1 MAILFT
7 QLKLVGLCPQC
18 PKREKIV
25 QCAPVWNFSFHF
37 VAVFLANAMVSH
49 QHSPLPSSDFIR
61 LVRID
66 PGDDQ
71 RDLIR
76 LSICQTR
83 LQNAPKFEA
92 LSYEWGTHMCDKPVL
107 CDGQELQVKTNLG
120 AALKHLRLADE
131 SRWMWIDAICIN
143 QGNIPERSQQVS
155 MMCDIYARASRVL
168 IWIGDE
174 LAPSKQAFGTIIKL
188 AKLWQTRE
196 VVRLQAGDRRPSLR
210 LEPSTAE
217 ESSLQLQDRLLWESL
232 FALFSSTYFERTW
245 IIQEIAVS
253 TRATV
258 VWGTQQVNW
267 KLFHW
272 GASFISATTSLLH
285 QAPDTK
291 TLGTIMAIASFQPMS
306 KQNGMD
312 PLAFYLRFIQA
323 SKCSDPRD
331 KVFGLLGLRCIVE
344 ELLPRLA
351 KLMLQV
357 DYNKSVHQVY
367 QDAAEYII
375 LSQQDLEI
383 CYAQPLTSKN
393 VQGLPSWVPDWSAR
407 MEGAPAAFLITHYKV
422 RHLLPG
428 KIIFDGGS
436 MYVDGHILDSIDFV
450 TSTMSSETPLPDIKR
465 IILHL
470 CKCVDVASANSGAPA
485 FTFLNTLQQ
494 LEYSIYKNGE
504 SVFEAL
510 WRTLIG
516 NTANFEP
523 AKPEFV
529 RRFCAVLDIVKLRE
543 RGIVF
548 DRYNFS
554 RGLDLDPR
562 IEQKLQND
570 KVSQKVWRSA
580 QEGQSHLFFS
590 ELVNTV
596 HGRVFFTTSRGYMGF
611 GAMGAKVGDQVC
623 ILGGGWT
630 PFILR
635 NHNTHFQ
642 MIGDSYLHGMMQG
655 ETLDL
660 GKPKVKRFKIC

>member
-1 MAILFT
+1 M
-7 QLKLVGLCPQC
+7 GLCPQS
-18 PKREKIV
+18 PQREKTV
-25 QCAPVWNFSFHF
+25 QCTTVWNFFFHF

-61 LVRID
+61 LVKIG

-71 RDLIR
+71 RELIR

-83 LQNAPKFEA
+83 LRNAPKYEA

-107 CDGQELQVKTNLG
+107 CDGQELQVKTNLA
-120 AALKHLRLADE
+120 AALKHLRLADG
-131 SRWMWIDAICIN
+131 SRWMWIDAICID
-143 QGNIPERSQQVS
+143 QANIPERSQQVS
-155 MMCDIYARASRVL
+155 MMRDIYARADRVL
-168 IWIGDE
+168 ISIGDE
-174 LAPSKQAFGTIIKL
+174 LAYSKQAFETIIKL

-196 VVRLQAGDRRPSLR
+196 VARLQAGNRRPPLQ

-217 ESSLQLQDRLLWESL
+217 KSSLLLQDHLLWEPL

-258 VWGTQQVNW
+258 VCGTQQVNW

-272 GASFISATTSLLH
+272 GASFITATTSLLH

-291 TLGTIMAIASFQPMS
+291 MLGTIMAIANFKPMS
-306 KQNGMD
+306 KQNDMD
-312 PLAFYLRFIQA
+312 PLPDYLRFVQA

-331 KVFGLLGLRCIVE
+331 KVFGLLGLRCNAE
-344 ELLPRLA
+344 ELLPRSA

-357 DYNKSVHQVY
+357 DYHKSVQQVY

-375 LSQQDLEI
+375 LNQQDLEI
-383 CYAQPLTSKN
+383 CYAQPLTSKY
-393 VQGLPSWVPDWSAR
+393 VQGLPSWVPDWSVR
-407 MEGAPAAFLITHYKV
+407 VEGAPVAFPTTHYKV

-428 KIIFDGGS
+428 KIVFDGSS
-436 MYVDGHILDSIDFV
+436 MYVDGLILDSIDFT
-450 TSTMSSETPLPDIKR
+450 TSTMSSETPLSDIKR

-470 CKCVDVASANSGAPA
+470 FKRLDVASADCGEPGLV
-485 FTFLNTLQQ
+485 FLDMIRYLHCST
-494 LEYSIYKNGE
+494 YKNGK

-529 RRFCAVLDIVKLRE
+529 RHFRAVLYIIILQE

-554 RGLDLDPR
+554 RDLDLDPR

-570 KVSQKVWRSA
+570 KVSQKFWRSA
-580 QEGQSHLFFS
+580 QEGQSHLFFL

-596 HGRVFFTTSRGYMGF
+596 HGRAFFTTSRGYMGF
-611 GAMGAKVGDQVC
+611 GAMGAQVGDQVC

-635 NHNTHFQ
+635 NHNTHFE

-655 ETLDL
+655 EMLDL
-660 GKPKVKRFKIC
+660 GKPKVRKFKIC